1 MFLGNQSIM
10 EMEFVELFDEA
21 KKAADASLNDDKSSS
36 GPEVS
41 RCVDSLKQLR
51 KFKVTSEILVSTQV
65 INEGSLIFLFT

>member
-1 MFLGNQSIM
+1 LRM
-10 EMEFVELFDEA
+10 EKELVELFDKA

-65 INEGSLIFLFT
+65 INEGSLLFFIYLI